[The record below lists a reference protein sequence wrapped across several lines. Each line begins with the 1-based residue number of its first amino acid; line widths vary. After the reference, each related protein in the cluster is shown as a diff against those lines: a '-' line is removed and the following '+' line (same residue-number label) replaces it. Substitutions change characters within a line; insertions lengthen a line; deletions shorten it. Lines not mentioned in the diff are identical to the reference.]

1 MKKEG
6 KVIYENASAKS
17 YVFYENIIDEKT
29 KKHIGIIEITKGEK
43 NAIQKSIIKKG
54 YMKLC

>member
-43 NAIQKSIIKKG
+43 MLYKNQLLKRDI
-54 YMKLC
+54 